1 MTAETNLLH
10 VTQSGRLWTKDVWQR
25 TAVGQKASGEREK
38 GVGGGDMSFT
48 ALKWHIY
55 IQSHDLLKLLW
66 LKKLD
71 SKFFTSKGG
80 HGGISP
86 RLAHH
91 NKSQYISKSDYH
103 VKLREDQQTSNAY
116 THYIYCISCE

>member
-1 MTAETNLLH
+1 MLLK
-10 VTQSGRLWTKDVWQR
+10 VAGSGPKMSDRELQWDKKHR
-25 TAVGQKASGEREK
+25 EREK
-38 GVGGGDMSFT
+38 QGWGGGHVIYSAEVT
-48 ALKWHIY
+48 HIHPITQPIEALVT
-55 IQSHDLLKLLW
+55 
-66 LKKLD
+66 KKLD

-80 HGGISP
+80 HSGISP